1 MIADDELARPFRLF
15 VVTGE
20 TSGDELAAAFV
31 RELRHRLHPR
41 PVELDGVGGPALQA
55 LGLSSRF
62 PQTDI
67 QLMGVLAVLKRL
79 FTVLGRIRD
88 TADAV
93 LDARPD
99 LLLTVDAQDFSMRVA
114 RKVRAGNPAI
124 PIVHWVAPTVWAWRP
139 GRARA
144 MAPHT
149 DRLLALLPFEPG
161 AFAALGGPRTIYV
174 GHPLKDIEPQLR
186 PSPEDEITRANA
198 VAPVVLLLPG
208 SRRSEIK
215 HLLPVFRDAA
225 RIIHARYPKAHL
237 VLPAVT
243 HLADTIEADVAGW
256 PVTVEVVRGD
266 AAKRAA
272 FRRAR
277 VALAASGTVT
287 LELALA
293 GVPLV
298 GTYRGHP
305 VEAALARRLIRS
317 HSVLLCNLVLGR
329 NAVPELLQAAAAA
342 QALAEATMAL
352 IPDGPARAAQIEAF
366 AEISARLA
374 LPHGQSS
381 AALAVAT
388 ALEAVTERAMRF
400 SAPPR

>member
-1 MIADDELARPFRLF
+1 LF
-15 VVTGE
+15 VTTGE

-31 RELRHRLHPR
+31 RALRRRLHPR
-41 PVELDGVGGPALQA
+41 PVVLDGVGGPALQA
-55 LGLSSRF
+55 LGLTSRF

-93 LDARPD
+93 LDAKPD

-114 RKVRAGNPAI
+114 RKVRAGDPSI

-139 GRARA
+139 GRAKA
-144 MAPHT
+144 MAPHV

-161 AFAALGGPRTIYV
+161 AFAALGGPRTVYV
-174 GHPLKDIEPQLR
+174 GHPLRDQQALLTPDGADAL
-186 PSPEDEITRANA
+186 TRANSA
-198 VAPVVLLLPG
+198 APVVLLLPG
-208 SRRSEIK
+208 SRRSEIQ
-215 HLLPVFRDAA
+215 HLMPVFRDAA
-225 RIIHARYPKAHL
+225 RMIHARYPQAHL
-237 VLPAVT
+237 VLPAAPHWVD
-243 HLADTIEADVAGW
+243 AIEADLAGW
-256 PVTVEVVRGD
+256 AVKPEVVRGD

-298 GTYRGHP
+298 GAYRGHP
-305 VEAALARRLIRS
+305 LEAAVARRLVRS

-329 NAVPELLQAAAAA
+329 NVAPELLQEQATA

-352 IPDGPARAAQIEAF
+352 IPDGPARAAQLSAF
-366 AEISARLA
+366 AEIPERLA
-374 LPHGQSS
+374 LPEGRAS
-381 AALAVAT
+381 ADVAVGI
-388 ALEAVTERAMRF
+388 ALEAVAEKAQRAR
-400 SAPPR
+400 S